1 MQKIKVGITGQ
12 NGFIGGWLYNLLG
25 TMPERFERVEFSREY
40 FLNPTQLENF
50 AKKCDCIVHLAGI
63 NRCQDMQELHDKNIS
78 LAKSLI
84 DAAKKANDNL
94 HIIFSSSTQETK
106 DNLYGQSKSTCRKM
120 FCDWAAE
127 SEKRTFT
134 GCIIPNVFGPFCRP
148 NYNSVVATFCH
159 KLTHNETPEIKT
171 DAELPLIYVGNL
183 CKEIIKHIENRTNN
197 GCLAIQANAHL
208 KVSQL
213 LDIFEGF
220 KSQYLQNGIFPD
232 LSDSFSVK
240 LFNTFRSYIEPEKF
254 FPFALK
260 CNSDNRGVFVET
272 VKQNGGCGQ
281 FSFSTTAQNITRGNH
296 YHTRKI
302 ERFAVI
308 KGRAKIELRRIGS
321 NKTHSFVLDG
331 KTPSFVDMPVW
342 YTHNI
347 TNIGTEE
354 LYTLFWINEFFDP
367 TDPDTFFEK
376 V

>member
-25 TMPERFERVEFSREY
+25 TMPERFERVDFSRGY
-40 FLNPTQLENF
+40 FSDAAQLEDF
-50 AKKCDCIVHLAGI
+50 AGKCDCIVHLAGV
-63 NRCQDMQELHDKNIS
+63 NRCQDMRELHDTNIS
-78 LAKSLI
+78 LAKRLI
-84 DAAKKANDNL
+84 DAAKKADGNL
-94 HIIFSSSTQETK
+94 HIIFSSSTQEAK
-106 DNLYGQSKSTCRKM
+106 DNLYGLSKSACRKM

-127 SEKRTFT
+127 SGKRAFT

-171 DAELPLIYVGNL
+171 DALLPLIYVGDL
-183 CKEIIKHIENRTNN
+183 CEEIVKHIENRTNN
-197 GCLAIQANAHL
+197 AAVEMPVGANL

-213 LDIFEGF
+213 LNIFEGF
-220 KSQYLQNGIFPD
+220 KSQYMQNGIIPD
-232 LSDSFSVK
+232 LSDKTRIK
-240 LFNTFRSYIEPEKF
+240 LFNTFRSYIEPESF

-260 CNSDNRGVFVET
+260 CNRDNRGVFVET
-272 VKQNGGCGQ
+272 LRQNGGCGQ

-321 NKTHSFVLDG
+321 DKTHSFILDG
-331 KTPSFVDMPVW
+331 SNPSFVDMPVW

-347 TNIGTEE
+347 TNIGSEE